1 MASTGEIDENLEMY
15 IGKRCQVKANNQ
27 RGLVVGVIK
36 NAGRAQIE
44 VELDGEGMPYGT
56 YISKLFI
63 EDEKYKYPPYER
75 RTSQRDNSFKRQK
88 QVPTTSAI
96 SV

>member
-1 MASTGEIDENLEMY
+1 MASTGEIDENLEIY

-44 VELDGEGMPYGT
+44 VELDGEGMSYGT

-63 EDEKYKYPPYER
+63 EDEKYAKENKFGIWSMNFQMPFDYR
-75 RTSQRDNSFKRQK
+75 KSLNNK
-88 QVPTTSAI
+88 
-96 SV
+96 